1 MILILC
7 VITRCYTSFLIREKG
22 QWFQDAIAN
31 VDVQRLT
38 TAWAYA
44 LNIMKCCNYNVA
56 ATISNIS

>member
-1 MILILC
+1 MQFWTYFTISILC

-22 QWFQDAIAN
+22 QWFQDAYAN

-44 LNIMKCCNYNVA
+44 LNIMKVL
-56 ATISNIS
+56 